1 MGRAILHRVSKGARL
16 DKVKVEPAGSK
27 GSVLKDIA
35 GKYFHP
41 REAGESLLYLTNS
54 KETSAVGTHWVKEEV
69 DDERPF
75 DFILSEKGCHY
86 RVLRSAVRGLGL
98 PLEVGTFWLSE

>member
-1 MGRAILHRVSKGARL
+1 MNLQEVRDLCSRILEDEGDTS
-16 DKVKVEPAGSK
+16 AG
-27 GSVLKDIA
+27 

-75 DFILSEKGCHY
+75 DFILSEKGCH
-86 RVLRSAVRGLGL
+86 
-98 PLEVGTFWLSE
+98 